1 MLLGQ
6 SGISSLTK
14 KLSLRQRITATAIIF
29 FHRFYA
35 CSPGNSFS
43 STDPAL
49 VATACVYVAAKV
61 EETPVHIRNVV
72 QQACKLWAEQGY
84 FDFPSEVST
93 LAEMEFY
100 LLEDLQFHLVVYHP
114 YRSLITIAGAVGK
127 GASQRPSNKSAL
139 ETWNKV
145 LSTVSATSSAVGT
158 PRQEDQPSSLSA
170 ILMGADPS
178 AINFDS
184 DLAFGSPANGLSG
197 KFEDASSR
205 EPDRSATREYE
216 QRRAL
221 EDALDERHRLLL
233 FSGDDDMPLAQM
245 EELDEHVLQMAW

>member
-1 MLLGQ
+1 M
-6 SGISSLTK
+6 
-14 KLSLRQRITATAIIF
+14 
-29 FHRFYA
+29 
-35 CSPGNSFS
+35 
-43 STDPAL
+43 
-49 VATACVYVAAKV
+49 ATACVYVAAKV

-84 FDFPSEVST
+84 FDFSTEVST

-114 YRSLITIAGAVGK
+114 YRSLVTIAGAVDK

-145 LSTVSATSSAVGT
+145 LGTISASNSTIGT
-158 PRQEDQPSSLSA
+158 PDRSDEQPSSLSG

-178 AINFDS
+178 AMAIDS
-184 DLAFGSPANGLSG
+184 DLAFGSPANGLNGNSP
-197 KFEDASSR
+197 R
-205 EPDRSATREYE
+205 EPDRYNTKESE

-221 EDALDERHRLLL
+221 EDALEERHRLLL
-233 FSGDDDMPLAQM
+233 FSGDDDMPLAQL
-245 EELDEHVLQMAW
+245 EELDEQVLQMAW